1 MPTFALLTK
10 LSPETCAH
18 LDSKE
23 EMGRSWYGKIKAACP
38 GVRWLHHFA
47 VLGPHDFMDIYEAE
61 SAEEAAKVSMITLAN
76 GAAAAENWTL
86 LPYAD
91 YLTILKDLEAKGVF

>member
-10 LSPETCAH
+10 LSPETTAR

-23 EMGRSWYGKIKAACP
+23 EMGRTWYGKIKQACP

-47 VLGPHDFMDIYEAE
+47 ILGPFDFMDIYEAE
-61 SAEEAAKVSMITLAN
+61 SEEEAAKVSMITLAN
-76 GAAAAENWTL
+76 GAAEAVNWTL
-86 LPYAD
+86 IPYKR
-91 YLTILKDLEAKGVF
+91 YLSIINDLEALKAL

>member
-10 LSPETCAH
+10 LSPETTTH

-23 EMGRSWYGKIKAACP
+23 EMGRSWYTKVKQSCP

-47 VLGPHDFMDIYEAE
+47 ILGPYDFLDIYEAE
-61 SAEEAAKVSMITLAN
+61 NEEEAAKVSMITLSS
-76 GAAAAENWTL
+76 GAAQALTWTL
-86 LPYAD
+86 VPYQR
-91 YLTILKDLEAKGVF
+91 YLSIIKDLEATGAL

>member
-10 LSPETCAH
+10 LSSETTNN

-23 EMGRSWYGKIKAACP
+23 EMGRAWLGKIRQACP

-47 VLGPHDFMDIYEAE
+47 ILGPFDFIDIYEAE
-61 SAEEAAKVSMITLAN
+61 SEEEAAKVAMITLAG
-76 GAAAAENWTL
+76 GAAEAVNWTL
-86 LPYAD
+86 IPYKS
-91 YLTILKDLEAKGVF
+91 YLSMIKDLESAGAL

>member
-10 LSPETCAH
+10 LSPETTAN

-23 EMGRSWYGKIKAACP
+23 EMGRTWYSKIKQSCP

-47 VLGPHDFMDIYEAE
+47 ILGPYDFMDIYEAE
-61 SAEEAAKVSMITLAN
+61 NEEEAAKVSMVTLAN
-76 GAAAAENWTL
+76 GAAEAINWTL
-86 LPYAD
+86 IPYQR
-91 YLTILKDLEAKGVF
+91 YLAMIKDLESKGVL

>member
-10 LSPETCAH
+10 LSAETCGH

-23 EMGRSWYGKIKAACP
+23 DMGRTWYGKIKQSCP

-47 VLGPHDFMDIYEAE
+47 VLGPYDFMDIYEAE
-61 SAEEAAKVSMITLAN
+61 SEEEAAKVSMITLAN
-76 GAAAAENWTL
+76 GAAEAMNWTL
-86 LPYAD
+86 LPYQR
-91 YLTILKDLEAKGVF
+91 YLSIIKDLEHTGAL

>member
-10 LSPETCAH
+10 LSPDTCRH

-23 EMGRSWYGKIKAACP
+23 DMGRAWYGKIKQSCP

-47 VLGPHDFMDIYEAE
+47 ILGPYDFLDIYEAE
-61 SAEEAAKVSMITLAN
+61 SEEEAAKVSMITLAN
-76 GAAAAENWTL
+76 GAAEAMNWTL
-86 LPYAD
+86 IPYKR
-91 YLTILKDLEAKGVF
+91 YLDIIKDLESTGAF